1 MASNCRY
8 DIVTDLVTITV
19 TVTKKRNQVPRV
31 KDKKSILVNLSRSE
45 FYYRDVVL
53 LKVVQENWR
62 SGFPNRQEPSKDRQ
76 KRTRASSEVTL
87 QDQSGHSSH

>member
-1 MASNCRY
+1 MASNFRY